1 MFQKGMQNRQHFWR
15 TERAHAAIACNSSF
29 IGSMAKRNLEANIQY
44 DHGLGHM
51 FIKVSLILEQHGR
64 HTDRQVRETVSQS
77 QADSTGHTQVG
88 PRQYKTPKTMSGGER
103 SFTTVSLLLA
113 MWKLSSSPIRC
124 LDEWDVFLDTANRS
138 VAAGMLV
145 CVLDKIWADG
155 SLMVPRLVLKL
166 NSSSS
171 PLKYVIF
178 SDSC

>member
-1 MFQKGMQNRQHFWR
+1 MFQKGMQHRQHFWR

-29 IGSMAKRNLEANIQY
+29 IGSMAKRNLEADIQF

-51 FIKVSLILEQHGR
+51 FIKVSSVLGQYGYIL
-64 HTDRQVRETVSQS
+64 TRQVRETASKT

-124 LDEWDVFLDTANRS
+124 LDEWDVFLDTANRT

-145 CVLDKIWADG
+145 RAPDRS
-155 SLMVPRLVLKL
+155 SLM
-166 NSSSS
+166 
-171 PLKYVIF
+171 IA
-178 SDSC
+178 